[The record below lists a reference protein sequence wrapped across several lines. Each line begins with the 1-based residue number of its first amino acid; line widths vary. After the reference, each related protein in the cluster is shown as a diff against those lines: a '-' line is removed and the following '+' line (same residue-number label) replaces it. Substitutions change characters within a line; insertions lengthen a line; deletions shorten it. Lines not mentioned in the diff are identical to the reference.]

1 MAGIAVDIETICFI
15 FGDKV
20 LFEIRPEVRHIR
32 DRLDKQRQVVP
43 IVNQLGSWEVVKV
56 GI

>member
-20 LFEIRPEVRHIR
+20 LFEIRPEIRHIR

-43 IVNQLGSWEVVKV
+43 IVNQLRSWEVVKV
-56 GI
+56 SI